1 MIELVLEI
9 TLRGG
14 SLPSTVQGLGM
25 VMFQAKMEHAC
36 LDCRLYSEIGNPKS
50 LRYIEQWPT
59 LQELELQVRSQRF
72 GTLLAIMETA
82 ASPPKL
88 EIRTISEQRDLEYV
102 RVVRLNLEGIAPVK
116 EKPNCSRNQT
126 KMPRKTIPE

>member
-9 TLRGG
+9 TSRAG
-14 SLPSTVQGLGM
+14 SLPSTVQALGM

-50 LRYIEQWPT
+50 LRYVEQWQT
-59 LQELELQVRSQRF
+59 LEELESQVRSQRF
-72 GTLLAIMETA
+72 GMLLAIMETA

-102 RVVRLNLEGIAPVK
+102 SAVRLNLDGMAPVK
-116 EKPNCSRNQT
+116 EETQLQS
-126 KMPRKTIPE
+126 

>member
-1 MIELVLEI
+1 MIELILEI
-9 TLRGG
+9 TSRAG

-25 VMFQAKMEHAC
+25 VMFQAKMERAC
-36 LDCRLYSEIGNPKS
+36 LDCRLYSEIDNPKS

-72 GTLLAIMETA
+72 GMLLAIMETA

-88 EIRTISEQRDLEYV
+88 EIRTIFEQRDLEYV
-102 RVVRLNLEGIAPVK
+102 SAVR
-116 EKPNCSRNQT
+116 PNPDGEVRRNSGRGAG
-126 KMPRKTIPE
+126 PGD